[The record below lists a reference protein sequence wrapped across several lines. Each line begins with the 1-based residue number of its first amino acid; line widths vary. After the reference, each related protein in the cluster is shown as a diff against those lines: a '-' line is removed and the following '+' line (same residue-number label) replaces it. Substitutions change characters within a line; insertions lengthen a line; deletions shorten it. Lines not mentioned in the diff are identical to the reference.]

1 MLPFPYGS
9 TGRGSKAWQL
19 PSPTLSPSRS
29 QEQLPVPGGCRSA
42 SGWKEL
48 KEDDRKETRLHCSAL
63 PCLHF
68 RQVPHVRARRDF
80 STLRCDDVM
89 FAESWKWV
97 WRSFYSPLFYCS
109 HERPPPPPQW
119 HFLVNQRTDSP
130 NLPLAKSQ
138 TEIRGT
144 QVNSIEL
151 LQENPCIKIASGNRA
166 G

>member
-29 QEQLPVPGGCRSA
+29 QEQLPAPGGCRSA

-68 RQVPHVRARRDF
+68 RQVPHVRAQRDF
-80 STLRCDDVM
+80 STLRCSQRAGNGCGEVSIPHSSTVATND
-89 FAESWKWV
+89 
-97 WRSFYSPLFYCS
+97 
-109 HERPPPPPQW
+109 PPQW
-119 HFLVNQRTDSP
+119 HFPVNQRTDSP

-151 LQENPCIKIASGNRA
+151 LQENPCIQIASGNRA